1 MLAFFMNSMKLCGKI
16 CLITAATTK
25 ITMKKTRNLWTKYG
39 SKHLYLF
46 VRVRYL
52 VIFESFEV
60 DSLCLQMKKNKRQ
73 KKIYHKLLLFFLSTK
88 INDKSG

>member
-1 MLAFFMNSMKLCGKI
+1 MLAFFMNSMKLCGKS
-16 CLITAATTK
+16 CLITATTTE
-25 ITMKKTRNLWTKYG
+25 ITMNKKPGNLWMEYG

-52 VIFESFEV
+52 IIFESFEV

-73 KKIYHKLLLFFLSTK
+73 KKRS
-88 INDKSG
+88 